1 MTTPQQQPF
10 VPGPVGPVG
19 GGQPPVQ
26 PVGYGHPAAQPVG
39 YGPPVRRTNVM
50 SIVALVA
57 AFFVPLAAVIC
68 GWVSLRQI
76 ARTDDENGR
85 PLAITAL
92 VLGGIGCAFWI
103 LFWVLIIANGGSFSY
118 SYSI

>member
-1 MTTPQQQPF
+1 MTTPQQQPY
-10 VPGPVGPVG
+10 VPGPVG

-26 PVGYGHPAAQPVG
+26 PVGYGPPA
-39 YGPPVRRTNVM
+39 RRMNVL

-76 ARTDDENGR
+76 ARTDENGR

>member
-10 VPGPVGPVG
+10 VPDPTAYA
-19 GGQPPVQ
+19 QPP
-26 PVGYGHPAAQPVG
+26 AQPVG
-39 YGPPVRRTNVM
+39 YGPPVAHAPARRTNVL

-57 AFFVPLAAVIC
+57 AFFVPLAAVVC

-76 ARTDDENGR
+76 ARSGENGR

-92 VLGGIGCAFWI
+92 VLGGIGCALWI
-103 LFWVLIIANGGSFSY
+103 LFWVLIIAGGGSFSY

>member
-10 VPGPVGPVG
+10 APE
-19 GGQPPVQ
+19 
-26 PVGYGHPAAQPVG
+26 PVGYGQPPAQPAG
-39 YGPPVRRTNVM
+39 YGPPVARRTNVL
-50 SIVALVA
+50 SIVALIA
-57 AFFVPLAAVIC
+57 AFFVPLAAVVC

-76 ARTDDENGR
+76 ARSGENGR

-92 VLGGIGCAFWI
+92 VLGGIGCAMWI

-118 SYSI
+118 SYSM

>member
-1 MTTPQQQPF
+1 MTTPQQQPSA
-10 VPGPVGPVG
+10 P
-19 GGQPPVQ
+19 Q

-39 YGPPVRRTNVM
+39 YGPPVRRTNVL

-57 AFFVPLAAVIC
+57 AFFVPLAAVVC

-76 ARTDDENGR
+76 ARTGENGR

-92 VLGGIGCAFWI
+92 VLGGIGCALWI
-103 LFWVLIIANGGSFSY
+103 LFWVLIIAGGGSFSY

>member
-10 VPGPVGPVG
+10 APEPAAY
-19 GGQPPVQ
+19 GQPP
-26 PVGYGHPAAQPVG
+26 AQPVG
-39 YGPPVRRTNVM
+39 YGPPVGYAPARRTNVL

-57 AFFVPLAAVIC
+57 AFFVPLAAVVC

-76 ARTDDENGR
+76 ARSGENGR
-85 PLAITAL
+85 LLAIIAL
-92 VLGGIGCAFWI
+92 ALGGIGCALWIAFWI
-103 LFWVLIIANGGSFSY
+103 AIIAGGGSFSY

>member
-10 VPGPVGPVG
+10 ASEPLGY
-19 GGQPPVQ
+19 GQPPVQ
-26 PVGYGHPAAQPVG
+26 SVG
-39 YGPPVRRTNVM
+39 YGPPIARRTNVL

-57 AFFVPLAAVIC
+57 AFFVPLVAVVC

-76 ARTDDENGR
+76 ARTGENGR

-92 VLGGIGCAFWI
+92 VLGGIGCAFWV
-103 LFWVLIIANGGSFSY
+103 LFWVLIIVNGGSFSY